1 MAHKYKQLTKDTDF
15 AGYLK
20 KQLKNPS
27 IKKAYD
33 EEGIRLEIA
42 YQLNK
47 LRTKQGLTQQ
57 VLAQKLNTTQS
68 VVARMEQGRQNFTL
82 DTLHRLAD
90 VFGKELKVEFA

>member
-1 MAHKYKQLTKDTDF
+1 MTKRHKQLTKDTDF
-15 AGYLK
+15 AEYLK

-33 EEGIRLEIA
+33 EEGVRLKIA

-47 LRTKQGLTQQ
+47 LRAKQGLTQQ
-57 VLAQKLNTTQS
+57 ALAHKLNTTQS
-68 VVARMEQGRQNFTL
+68 VIARMEQGRQNFTL

-90 VFGKELKVEFA
+90 VFGKELRVEFA